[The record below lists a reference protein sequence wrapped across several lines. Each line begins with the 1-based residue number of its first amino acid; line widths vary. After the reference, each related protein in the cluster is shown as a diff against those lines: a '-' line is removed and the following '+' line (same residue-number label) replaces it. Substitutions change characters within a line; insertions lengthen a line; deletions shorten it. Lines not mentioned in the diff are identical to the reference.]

1 LFSGEGSNTLL
12 EGIYKVLSDAIFFN
26 LIREDRYLLFV
37 NGLKVS
43 IQLTVIAALLG
54 VIIGLLMAVAKLTN
68 NRILNRIATV
78 YTDVIRGTPSVVQL
92 IIIYY
97 AILGSS
103 HLPKLL
109 VASIAFGVNSGA
121 YVTELIR
128 AGILAV
134 DKGQMEAAR
143 SLGLSYY
150 QAMRYV
156 IVPQAIKNILPAL
169 VSEFIVLLKETAI
182 AGYIALDDLT
192 RAGTIV
198 RGRTFD
204 PYTPFILV
212 ALIYLYITSILTAF
226 MGKLERRLRQSD

>member
-1 LFSGEGSNTLL
+1 ML

-37 NGLKVS
+37 NGFKVS
-43 IQLTVIAALLG
+43 IQLTVFAALIG
-54 VIIGLLMAVAKLTN
+54 IAIGLPMAVAKLTN
-68 NRILNRIATV
+68 NKILNKIATV
-78 YTDVIRGTPSVVQL
+78 YTDVIRGTPAVVQL

-109 VASIAFGVNSGA
+109 VASIAFGINSGA
-121 YVTELIR
+121 YVTELVR

-150 QAMRYV
+150 QSMRYV

-204 PYTPFILV
+204 AYTPFILV
-212 ALIYLYITSILTAF
+212 ALIYLYITTVLTAF